1 MDACGGKDYRGVTA
15 LAGIPMPFDPT
26 LQLVS
31 ARLVLTPIRATDAQ
45 ALFAIQSD
53 RAGMGYWNH
62 PAWTDLKQAYVQ
74 ILDDLAALDAG
85 TQLKLAI
92 RELVDG
98 PLLGI
103 VVVFAIDETSRRAE
117 IGYHLAPSAQGKGYM
132 HEALSRFAAY
142 LFDELRMRRLEAE
155 IDPRN
160 IPSAKVLER
169 IGFQR
174 EGLLR
179 ERWRVAGEVSD
190 SAVYGLLAREW
201 QDRAEPAPR

>member
-1 MDACGGKDYRGVTA
+1 MDACSGKDYRGVTA
-15 LAGIPMPFDPT
+15 FAGTRMPFDPT
-26 LQLVS
+26 LMLETT
-31 ARLVLTPIRATDAQ
+31 RLVLTPIRATDAQ

-53 RAGMGYWNH
+53 RPGMRYWNH

-74 ILDDLAALDAG
+74 ILDDLAALEAG

-92 RELVDG
+92 REHVDG

-117 IGYHLAPSAQGKGYM
+117 IGYHLAPAAQGKGYM

-160 IPSAKVLER
+160 VSSAKVLER

-201 QDRAEPAPR
+201 QDRADPAPR

>member
-1 MDACGGKDYRGVTA
+1 
-15 LAGIPMPFDPT
+15 MPFDPT
-26 LQLVS
+26 LQLDS

-53 RAGMGYWNH
+53 HAGMRYWNH

-92 RELVDG
+92 REHVDG

-117 IGYHLAPSAQGKGYM
+117 IGYHLAASAQGKGYM

-142 LFDELRMRRLEAE
+142 LFDALRLRRLEAE

-160 IPSAKVLER
+160 VPSAKVLER
-169 IGFQR
+169 LGFQR

-179 ERWRVAGEVSD
+179 ERWRVAGEISD

-201 QDRAEPAPR
+201 QDQADPRRDSTGAAPPCG

>member
-1 MDACGGKDYRGVTA
+1 
-15 LAGIPMPFDPT
+15 MPFDPT
-26 LQLVS
+26 LQLES

-53 RAGMGYWNH
+53 RAGMRYWNH

-92 RELVDG
+92 RERVDG

-103 VVVFAIDETSRRAE
+103 VVVFAIDETSRRGE

-132 HEALSRFAAY
+132 HEALSRFVAY
-142 LFDELRMRRLEAE
+142 LFDVLRLRRLEAE

-160 IPSAKVLER
+160 APSAKVLER
-169 IGFQR
+169 LGFQR

-201 QDRAEPAPR
+201 QRPGSAVSG

>member
-1 MDACGGKDYRGVTA
+1 
-15 LAGIPMPFDPT
+15 MPFDPT
-26 LQLVS
+26 LQLES

-53 RAGMGYWNH
+53 RAGMRYWNH
-62 PAWTDLKQAYVQ
+62 PAWTDVKQAYVQ
-74 ILDDLAALDAG
+74 ILDDLAALEAG

-92 RELVDG
+92 REQVDG

-117 IGYHLAPSAQGKGYM
+117 IGYHLAPSAQGKGCM
-132 HEALSRFAAY
+132 HEALSRFVAY

-160 IPSAKVLER
+160 VPSAKVLER
-169 IGFQR
+169 LGFQR

-201 QDRAEPAPR
+201 QDRADPAPH

>member
-1 MDACGGKDYRGVTA
+1 
-15 LAGIPMPFDPT
+15 MPFDPT
-26 LQLVS
+26 LQLGS
-31 ARLVLTPIRATDAQ
+31 ARLVLSPIRAADAQ

-53 RAGMGYWNH
+53 PAGMRYWNH
-62 PAWTDLKQAYVQ
+62 APWTDLKQAYVQ

-92 RELVDG
+92 REQADG

-117 IGYHLAPSAQGKGYM
+117 IGYHLAAHAQGKGYM
-132 HEALSRFAAY
+132 HEALSRFVTY
-142 LFDELRMRRLEAE
+142 LFDTLRLHRLEAE

-160 IPSAKVLER
+160 VPSAQVLER
-169 IGFQR
+169 LGFQR

-190 SAVYGLLAREW
+190 SALYGLLVREW
-201 QDRAEPAPR
+201 QDRADPAPR